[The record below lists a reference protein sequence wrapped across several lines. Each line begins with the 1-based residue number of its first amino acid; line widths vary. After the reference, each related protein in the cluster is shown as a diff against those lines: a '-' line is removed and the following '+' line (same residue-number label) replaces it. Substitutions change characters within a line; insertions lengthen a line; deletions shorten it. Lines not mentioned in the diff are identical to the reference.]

1 MRRNYKILVLFVL
14 QTLLL
19 SHVVCAYERPTMGW
33 SSWNAYGFK
42 INENIIKSQAD
53 AIVSTGLMDAGYIY
67 LNIDDGFFGG
77 RDSEGH
83 LLIHPTRF
91 PNGMRPIVDYIHAKG
106 LKAGIYSDAG
116 KNTCASY
123 WGGDEIGVGVGLY
136 GHDQEDI
143 DLYFKELNFDFIK
156 VDFCGGDPGHNVD
169 KLDLSEQERYT
180 AIHQAIVNTG
190 RTDVRLN
197 VCRWAFPGTWVH
209 DVATSWRISEDIY
222 LGWNSIKSIVGQN
235 LYLSA
240 YATEG
245 KYNDMDMLEV
255 GRGLSAEEDKTHF
268 GMWCIMSSPL
278 LIGCDMTTIS
288 KEALDLMT
296 NKELIALNQDTL
308 GLQAYVVKKEAG
320 AYLLVKDVEKLYGK
334 NRAIAIYNPTDAEV
348 EFEVDF
354 LTLDLG
360 GRVLARDLFEKKD
373 EGTFVG
379 SMSVKVPAH
388 GTRIYKLTAEQ
399 RYERTK
405 YEGETAWL
413 SAYQELFNNQSAETG
428 IYEELAVCSGGA
440 KAGWLGKSEANDL
453 QWRNVYSENGGEYTM
468 TLAFITGE
476 SRNVKIQVNDEEVQ
490 TLSLNSGGWSTLATI
505 EVDVT
510 LKKGNNIIRLSNA
523 SAWMPDIDCMD
534 IVPKGSLDLYKHQL
548 EAAQGKLSMLLEK
561 ELPLAVKGALEE
573 AISET
578 QNIEPDKDAYVQAT
592 EQLQKL
598 YDDAVATLPIYKKI
612 QELAEVCEGN
622 IIRSLPGTIV
632 DDFANEV
639 ETYLGEVDEITVA
652 KDFTTLYNKL
662 KSAAVD
668 FHTSEAA
675 NPKVGEQW
683 DVTFLLANTT
693 FDGDDSGWTSKPT
706 IRANVAEFWNMN
718 FTMYQTIRNIK
729 NGEYTVKVQALY
741 REGEND
747 GGAAFK
753 AGTENI
759 TAQLSAGVSVTKPI
773 ASLYSYLYDG
783 DTSTFGSLD
792 MKNGYVNSMA
802 AAAKCF
808 EKGEYWNSLD
818 ATVTNNRIRVGLL
831 NSGTKNDSWCC
842 FDNFCLYYRGGDPS
856 SVTNV
861 MNNTTE
867 KVDVYTI
874 DGVLCK
880 LQVEPSKALDGL
892 RKGVYIVGNKKI
904 EVK

>member
-19 SHVVCAYERPTMGW
+19 SHVVRAYERPTMGW

-156 VDFCGGDPGHNVD
+156 VDFCGGAPGHNVD

-348 EFEVDF
+348 DFEVDF

-598 YDDAVATLPIYKKI
+598 YDDAVATLPIYNKI
-612 QELAEVCEGN
+612 QELAEVCQGN

-639 ETYLGEVDEITVA
+639 ETYLDEVDEITVA

-662 KSAAVD
+662 KSAAVE

-773 ASLYSYLYDG
+773 VSLYSYLYDG

-856 SVTNV
+856 SVTNA

-874 DGVLCK
+874 DGMLCK
-880 LQVEPSKALDGL
+880 LQVELSKALDGL

>member
-156 VDFCGGDPGHNVD
+156 VDFCGVD

>member
-1 MRRNYKILVLFVL
+1 MRRNNKILVFFVL
-14 QTLLL
+14 HTLLL

-598 YDDAVATLPIYKKI
+598 YDDAVATLPIYNKI
-612 QELAEVCEGN
+612 QELAEVCQGN
-622 IIRSLPGTIV
+622 ITRSLPGTIV

-773 ASLYSYLYDG
+773 VSLYSYLYDG

-831 NSGTKNDSWCC
+831 NSGTKYDSWCC

-856 SVTNV
+856 SVTNI

-874 DGVLCK
+874 DGMLCK
-880 LQVEPSKALDGL
+880 SQVEPSKALDGL

>member
-19 SHVVCAYERPTMGW
+19 SHVVRAYERPTMGW

-53 AIVSTGLMDAGYIY
+53 AIVSAGLMDAGYIY

-296 NKELIALNQDTL
+296 NKELIALNQDSL

-639 ETYLGEVDEITVA
+639 ETYLGEADEITVA

-662 KSAAVD
+662 KSAAVE

-773 ASLYSYLYDG
+773 VSLYSYLYDG
-783 DTSTFGSLD
+783 DTSTFGALD

-856 SVTNV
+856 SVTNI

-880 LQVEPSKALDGL
+880 SQVEPSKALDGL